1 MIFVGYIYFEGGVSH
16 ADITRSNK
24 FSHEWKRMFSALLME
39 WWNELEQL
47 FVCFAGGLRECG
59 GTQADVCV

>member
-1 MIFVGYIYFEGGVSH
+1 
-16 ADITRSNK
+16 
-24 FSHEWKRMFSALLME
+24 MFSALLME

-59 GTQADVCV
+59 GRADVCV